1 MKEDSKYIAALRRAI
16 DTFDD
21 QDTEMNVDDSAKSV
35 RHYARA
41 MDDLRKSP
49 ADIRKDGMDVVH
61 TRFECESKL
70 HIASWRACGHT
81 FKGYGHHLWATLPVL
96 FRRFGCL
103 ELFSQT
109 PVEAMIQ
116 KIGRILPH
124 LALKPGGRFSVE
136 TLNEGPEACAV
147 EVEKRRAN
155 LKSLSRAL
163 YEELLMEF
171 VDGEYE
177 PLPAK
182 RAEHKSTRKLRDLML
197 EVDMDIDNG
206 MIMQW
211 DEWVAY
217 WRRYALS
224 RRIRAPVTSLGR
236 CARTLCVC
244 DA

>member
-1 MKEDSKYIAALRRAI
+1 
-16 DTFDD
+16 
-21 QDTEMNVDDSAKSV
+21 
-35 RHYARA
+35 
-41 MDDLRKSP
+41 
-49 ADIRKDGMDVVH
+49 
-61 TRFECESKL
+61 
-70 HIASWRACGHT
+70 
-81 FKGYGHHLWATLPVL
+81 
-96 FRRFGCL
+96 
-103 ELFSQT
+103 
-109 PVEAMIQ
+109 
-116 KIGRILPH
+116 
-124 LALKPGGRFSVE
+124 
-136 TLNEGPEACAV
+136 
-147 EVEKRRAN
+147 
-155 LKSLSRAL
+155 
-163 YEELLMEF
+163 MEF